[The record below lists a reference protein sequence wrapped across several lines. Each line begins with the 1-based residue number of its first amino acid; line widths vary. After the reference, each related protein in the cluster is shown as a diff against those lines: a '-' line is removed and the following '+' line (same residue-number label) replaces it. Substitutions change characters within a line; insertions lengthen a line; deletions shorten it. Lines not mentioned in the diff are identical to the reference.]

1 MVANKTGFMFVWLK
15 HSFFNKFLSKTP
27 RKKMPKLFDKPI
39 DSLNKQKKKKYTK
52 TQKLE
57 TKILSKLRF
66 VF

>member
-1 MVANKTGFMFVWLK
+1 
-15 HSFFNKFLSKTP
+15 
-27 RKKMPKLFDKPI
+27 MPKLFDKPI

>member
-1 MVANKTGFMFVWLK
+1 LFDSNTYFLINFNPK
-15 HSFFNKFLSKTP
+15 HLE
-27 RKKMPKLFDKPI
+27 KKMPKLFDKPT
-39 DSLNKQKKKKYTK
+39 DSLNKQKKKK

>member
-1 MVANKTGFMFVWLK
+1 LFDSNTYFLINFNPK
-15 HSFFNKFLSKTP
+15 HLE
-27 RKKMPKLFDKPI
+27 KKMPKLFAKPT
-39 DSLNKQKKKKYTK
+39 DSLNKQKKK